1 SSTCARLFS
10 LMAEA
15 PADSGANIDEA
26 VSQLAEEARLLG
38 VELRSG
44 AWRAQRRLQQLTERL
59 KPVEAEQC
67 RLGRLRVDA
76 PDLPSADLLRGL
88 AGLMQRNEMLRDQVA
103 EQECSL
109 RLLLDQVSVYQAAER
124 LPELESECRRLS
136 EQLARLPD
144 CQTEASSAAF
154 GADSTELLFQL
165 KATGEQMELAY
176 SVAMETQRKLLEL
189 LNSAAEEHERTS
201 ARLEDLLSET
211 ELEPNP
217 VEATV
222 MPDELLADFLSGC
235 VDFPPADADVAPLV
249 LYEFG
254 RLMDRFASTEL
265 RPDEAENLA
274 ADCRSMQELAWH
286 RLHTGHWK
294 DVPVFWRRL
303 YARLAFIV
311 VWLGQQQR
319 QAADSQVGDER
330 LHELLAVCDRG
341 LLLGHPLAQLAG
353 LADRLHARLPA
364 VPACPPCR
372 CCPLAEA
379 TRDWPAASAGPA
391 RGRTVV
397 RLTRPSLEE
406 FGRLKEPVIVCGVM
420 DHWPAMQRWDW
431 RYLLDRWGHRT
442 VPIEIGSRYTD
453 DDWGQQLMPLSE
465 FFSRFVAPRCAAAAD
480 SGPKAC
486 ERLPCGYLA
495 QHGLLDQLPDLA
507 SDTDVPDYCCLGD
520 GEPDVNCWFGPPH
533 TVSPCH
539 QDPKPNLLCQVR
551 GFKAVRLYPAE
562 QSDRLY
568 PVGGGH
574 LLAGTSRIDV
584 ERPDLAEF
592 PLFDGADE
600 LLALLG
606 PGEAL
611 FIPAGWWHHVR
622 SLSCS
627 LSVSFWF

>member
-1 SSTCARLFS
+1 
-10 LMAEA
+10 
-15 PADSGANIDEA
+15 
-26 VSQLAEEARLLG
+26 
-38 VELRSG
+38 
-44 AWRAQRRLQQLTERL
+44 
-59 KPVEAEQC
+59 
-67 RLGRLRVDA
+67 
-76 PDLPSADLLRGL
+76 
-88 AGLMQRNEMLRDQVA
+88 
-103 EQECSL
+103 
-109 RLLLDQVSVYQAAER
+109 
-124 LPELESECRRLS
+124 
-136 EQLARLPD
+136 
-144 CQTEASSAAF
+144 
-154 GADSTELLFQL
+154 
-165 KATGEQMELAY
+165 
-176 SVAMETQRKLLEL
+176 
-189 LNSAAEEHERTS
+189 
-201 ARLEDLLSET
+201 
-211 ELEPNP
+211 
-217 VEATV
+217 
-222 MPDELLADFLSGC
+222 PDELLADFLSGC

-330 LHELLAVCDRG
+330 PARTPGRLRPRPAAR
-341 LLLGHPLAQLAG
+341 HPLAQLAG